1 VGLSVHCTVVGFL
14 HSAAPDTYA
23 RFVAA
28 FRQGLKEAGYSRIP
42 LGAGSIRSAAGAGRR
57 YGRPAGVYDRC
68 DGRRP
73 RGYNSQCDTFISRL
87 GINLFDQQY
96 QDRFDKDYGAASA
109 ALLGS
114 RFDVVNETFGRKIC
128 RELSLD

>member
-1 VGLSVHCTVVGFL
+1 MCASSWCLPQHSNVDCPSSATGQNPNLPRHNNNGRFTPISRHIAMSV
-14 HSAAPDTYA
+14 P
-23 RFVAA
+23 
-28 FRQGLKEAGYSRIP
+28 
-42 LGAGSIRSAAGAGRR
+42 
-57 YGRPAGVYDRC
+57 RPARPTPASGVPIRRASK
-68 DGRRP
+68 GR
-73 RGYNSQCDTFISRL
+73 
-87 GINLFDQQY
+87 LFDQQY